1 MSPTSG
7 QQDAFSRIADEL
19 GDLSAVMYGDSK
31 RTIQGVL
38 PAIQELR
45 IEMIK
50 LRSAVQYLRLVTAML
65 FVMMF
70 FTLLSVVYL
79 VQVAR

>member
-1 MSPTSG
+1 MPPPQEPLG
-7 QQDAFSRIADEL
+7 RLADEL
-19 GDLSAVMYGDSK
+19 GDLTAVMYGDSK

-45 IEMIK
+45 IEIVK
-50 LRSAVQYLRLVTAML
+50 LRSAVQYLRLISALL

-70 FTLLSVVYL
+70 FVMLAVAYL
-79 VQVAR
+79 VQVLR